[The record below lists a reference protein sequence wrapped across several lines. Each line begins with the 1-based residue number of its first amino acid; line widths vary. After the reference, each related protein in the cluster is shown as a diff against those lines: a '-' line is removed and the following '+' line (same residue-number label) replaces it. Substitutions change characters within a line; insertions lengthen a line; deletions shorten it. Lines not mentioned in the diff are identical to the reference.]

1 MSSFKPKLGD
11 GSIVLPQA
19 RVKMIM
25 KSSPDTESISTD
37 ALYFVTKATVTFSKC
52 EASCIQLTKSCFFLY
67 FKEFFVEHLAQEI
80 YESTGKSDELTYKGL
95 ADIVQKSDSMHFLK
109 GICS

>member
-11 GSIVLPQA
+11 GSVVLPQT

-37 ALYFVTKATVTFSKC
+37 ALYFVTKATVFHKF
-52 EASCIQLTKSCFFLY
+52 I
-67 FKEFFVEHLAQEI
+67 HN
-80 YESTGKSDELTYKGL
+80 
-95 ADIVQKSDSMHFLK
+95 
-109 GICS
+109 

>member
-11 GSIVLPQA
+11 GSIILPQA

-37 ALYFVTKATVTFSKC
+37 ALYFVTKAT
-52 EASCIQLTKSCFFLY
+52 
-67 FKEFFVEHLAQEI
+67 EFFVEHLAQEI
-80 YESTGKSDELTYKGL
+80 YESTKKSNELTYKGL
-95 ADIVQKSDSMHFLK
+95 ADIVQKSDSMQFLK
-109 GICS
+109 DMVPKKITYKEYQEILKEKGNGDLF

>member
-11 GSIVLPQA
+11 GSIILPQA

-37 ALYFVTKATVTFSKC
+37 ALYFVTKATVFFVCFLSSYFSSSSKLFQC
-52 EASCIQLTKSCFFLY
+52 

-80 YESTGKSDELTYKGL
+80 YESTNKSNELTYKGL
-95 ADIVQKSDSMHFLK
+95 ADIVQKSDSMQFLK
-109 GICS
+109 GTGC